1 MLACLGYRQ
10 ADRQELARSL
20 SRYHCIVNT
29 IPAAVL
35 TEEEGRTLRLDC
47 LKLELASGIWL
58 PGEDVVPAH
67 GLPGKYKPDAAGA
80 LIAKTIIRHLGGTL

>member
-1 MLACLGYRQ
+1 MLACLGYRH
-10 ADRQELARSL
+10 ADRQELGRSL

-35 TEEEGRTLRLDC
+35 TEAEGRTIRPGC

-58 PGEDVVPAH
+58 PGEDVVIAH
-67 GLPGKYKPDAAGA
+67 GLPGKYKPDAAGT